1 MRWAMAEQLRRPPP
15 LFHDVVLTH
24 FSDHAEDLLARAEQW
39 ASEAEQLGPPAA
51 ASGNDVGVQ
60 GRAVGMRAACEEL
73 RQLLGQAFLSH
84 GTGGAQ
90 PVTASERRWAL
101 VALALALG
109 GVATGAVV
117 LAVYLRAG
125 RAAAGPRGGGAGRS
139 GEAMRP
145 ATTR

>member
-1 MRWAMAEQLRRPPP
+1 MAEQLRRPPP

-84 GTGGAQ
+84 GTGAQ
-90 PVTASERRWAL
+90 TVTASERRWAL

-125 RAAAGPRGGGAGRS
+125 RAAGRGGGGRS

-145 ATTR
+145 ATR